1 MLQLVE
7 LGVAFIFVDV
17 SVHVPNSGLMVA
29 AAGVIA
35 ALAVTANGPLGIF
48 RICRPWLHLTMVIS
62 VAAVVAVAP
71 IIPTLRPD
79 IEGIIVIE
87 FGAIGL
93 IRLAT
98 LTDMRPSSRSRRTST
113 QRRHDRT
120 VIDTTAALTPER
132 AAPNPASAPSDS
144 GVGTA
149 VPTTVTASTSSP
161 PATSST
167 SSAGAGGADR
177 PMGRSGRRGG
187 SVSGRRAVARHRPE
201 AEAHVKRAI
210 REAGRLTGQV
220 TSPGDRNRPGQP
232 GERPGTEAGA
242 EAGTEAAP
250 TTQLPD
256 EPGLTRRVPR
266 RPGPAES
273 DVDGRGEHRRGL
285 LPRSHRPR
293 LGVYSWAAG
302 ESADGVIGAGRRDP
316 PSVGRGHRPE
326 QGVRGP
332 ENKSVLNFYFALRA
346 H

>member
-1 MLQLVE
+1 MNDGTAAGAIPHTPAAAVRRRWIPFWVLQLVE

-35 ALAVTANGPLGIF
+35 ALAVTAHGPLGIF

-144 GVGTA
+144 GVGT
-149 VPTTVTASTSSP
+149 SS
-161 PATSST
+161 TSST
-167 SSAGAGGADR
+167 SSGGAGGAAAR
-177 PMGRSGRRGG
+177 WAGRAAGAA

-210 REAGRLTGQV
+210 REAGRLTGRV
-220 TSPGDRNRPGQP
+220 TSSGDRDRPGQP
-232 GERPGTEAGA
+232 GERPGTEAG
-242 EAGTEAAP
+242 T
-250 TTQLPD
+250 D
-256 EPGLTRRVPR
+256 N
-266 RPGPAES
+266 PAS
-273 DVDGRGEHRRGL
+273 G
-285 LPRSHRPR
+285 
-293 LGVYSWAAG
+293 
-302 ESADGVIGAGRRDP
+302 
-316 PSVGRGHRPE
+316 
-326 QGVRGP
+326 
-332 ENKSVLNFYFALRA
+332 
-346 H
+346 